1 MAHGRKKAPAGYR
14 WKTVTIPGS
23 RPKSFTTKHV
33 LVPLDSMEAKFKE
46 AEQESY
52 KAFTPYPGQ
61 AVDPDV
67 DRTPLPETQDQVW
80 AGINPN
86 LADSVESIKA
96 GEKERAK
103 FKDTWG
109 ANKYAM
115 GATGATDAA
124 YRELGARGRYNP
136 FANVDALATSTPFF
150 DAAALTPAGKAI
162 GLSASG
168 LKIVADAVR
177 KKGLA
182 NVVGNASKTVAGT
195 KALNKAKGL
204 VHDAQ
209 VTAEGKA
216 AVNKGSKNL
225 LGAKEDEYIP
235 GLDVADIPKFTPRGV
250 QTTAPVVKNL
260 TGQKTTI
267 VDDLAVPG
275 SRTTVTAKPAV
286 ADRVTRSLID
296 DMPPV
301 VPVVRT
307 ATSRTTPRRVGG
319 DTASARVEAARLAAE
334 RDAAARASATIGPP
348 KPKPFVGPP
357 RPTSTV
363 LGPPKKLYTDSASRA
378 AVARRANLSRQK
390 LLAGVAV
397 PAIAG
402 TVYQTNQERLA
413 ALEKEREDRE
423 QLPGMGAGRG
433 PDLPDPSGR
442 IPAPVDARMGG
453 GPQDRAEAYAAQVG
467 GQPRTNNIGG
477 QPATEEQMSWAEK
490 YYGAKF
496 ARDPA
501 ARYKK
506 NKEFKQ
512 SLWKKMAILNAIA
525 ALTGNTSQAEQ
536 YATYALGM
544 HEDATQFDDDMRM
557 HKMHKAVYFRP
568 DGTFDPPKN
577 NEQAYNRAIQ
587 IGASPDE
594 AKEVYGFTPK
604 KTAKQMF
611 WRPGADNK
619 PEIKYFDKGVQPEDD
634 GKGIWRTDA
643 VDDPTQQ
650 TLSSTGKRVAERDGL
665 IALRDA
671 ATRRGDTATA
681 QALQRNITAYDR
693 DFDPNSSTSVRATR
707 IWNVYKDLHKGM
719 GGNLKDSSNRDAFE
733 QWIRSEG
740 EGGGAMW
747 ARMHDLTPE
756 QMIGNISSVP
766 VAEFNSKEE
775 AQAALDRGDIN
786 VGDTIVVIINGE
798 KKTIPVKAKGN

>member
-14 WKTVTIPGS
+14 WKTVTKLNALG
-23 RPKSFTTKHV
+23 RGYTTHV
-33 LVPLDSMEAKFKE
+33 LVPLDETEAKFKE

-80 AGINPN
+80 SGINPN

-109 ANKYAM
+109 ASKPRMAGPG
-115 GATGATDAA
+115 GATEQA
-124 YRELGARGRYNP
+124 YRELGSGNP
-136 FANVDALATSTPFF
+136 FYAEDALASSTPFL
-150 DAAALTPAGKAI
+150 DIGALTPAGKAL
-162 GLSASG
+162 GLSAAG
-168 LKIVADAVR
+168 IKIVADAVR

-182 NVVGNASKTVAGT
+182 DVVGDASKTVAGT
-195 KALNKAKGL
+195 KALTKVKRL
-204 VHDAQ
+204 VDDAV
-209 VTAEGKA
+209 VTTEGKA

-235 GLDVADIPKFTPRGV
+235 GLDVADMPKFTPRRV
-250 QTTAPVVKNL
+250 QTTVPVVKNL

-275 SRTTVTAKPAV
+275 SRTTVTAKPEV

-301 VPVVRT
+301 APVVRT

-319 DTASARVEAARLAAE
+319 DTARARLEAARLAAE

-357 RPTSTV
+357 GPASTV

-378 AVARRANLSRQK
+378 AVARRANLSKQI
-390 LLAGVAV
+390 LAGGVAV
-397 PAIAG
+397 PVIAG
-402 TVYQTNQERLA
+402 TVYQANQERLA

-544 HEDATQFDDDMRM
+544 HEDAMQFDDDMRM

-577 NEQAYNRAIQ
+577 SEAAYNRAIQ

-611 WRPGADNK
+611 WRSGDDGK
-619 PEIKYFDKGVQPEDD
+619 PEIKYFEKGTQPEDD

-650 TLSSTGKRVAERDGL
+650 TLSSTGKRIAERDGL
-665 IALRDA
+665 IALKDA
-671 ATRRGDTATA
+671 AINSGDMVKAEA
-681 QALQRNITAYDR
+681 IQRNIDAYDR
-693 DFDPNSSTSVRATR
+693 DFDPNSSPSVRATR
-707 IWNVYKDLHKGM
+707 IWNVYRDLHKGM
-719 GGNLKDSSNRDAFE
+719 GGNLLPKDQRKSFE
-733 QWIRSEG
+733 DWVKDES

-747 ARMHDLTPE
+747 ARMHGLSSGQIMEGMGQSDNIVRISTQEEYNELP
-756 QMIGNISSVP
+756 IG
-766 VAEFNSKEE
+766 
-775 AQAALDRGDIN
+775 
-786 VGDTIVVIINGE
+786 TIYIDSGGQPK
-798 KKTIPVKAKGN
+798 KKTAESK

>member
-14 WKTVTIPGS
+14 WKTVTKLNALG
-23 RPKSFTTKHV
+23 RGYTTHV
-33 LVPLDSMEAKFKE
+33 LVPLDETEAKFKE

-80 AGINPN
+80 SGINPN

-109 ANKYAM
+109 ASKPRMAGPG
-115 GATGATDAA
+115 GATEQA
-124 YRELGARGRYNP
+124 YRELGSGNP
-136 FANVDALATSTPFF
+136 FYAEDALASSTPFL
-150 DAAALTPAGKAI
+150 DIGALTPAGKAL
-162 GLSASG
+162 GLSAAG
-168 LKIVADAVR
+168 IKIVADAVR

-182 NVVGNASKTVAGT
+182 DVVGDASKTVAGT
-195 KALNKAKGL
+195 KALTKVKRL
-204 VHDAQ
+204 VDDAV
-209 VTAEGKA
+209 VTTEGKA

-235 GLDVADIPKFTPRGV
+235 GLDVADMPKFTPRRV
-250 QTTAPVVKNL
+250 QTTVPVVKNL

-275 SRTTVTAKPAV
+275 SRTTVTAKPEV

-301 VPVVRT
+301 APVVRT

-319 DTASARVEAARLAAE
+319 DTARARLEAARLAAE

-357 RPTSTV
+357 SPTSTV

-378 AVARRANLSRQK
+378 AVARRANLSKQK
-390 LLAGVAV
+390 LLAGVAAPV
-397 PAIAG
+397 IAG
-402 TVYQTNQERLA
+402 TVYNEYQNKNAAALA
-413 ALEKEREDRE
+413 AAQAAKAKEPVGGSGYQQWDEGVQDAV
-423 QLPGMGAGRG
+423 Q
-433 PDLPDPSGR
+433 PDLGYARQASGALPR
-442 IPAPVDARMGG
+442 SNN
-453 GPQDRAEAYAAQVG
+453 VG
-467 GQPRTNNIGG
+467 GKA
-477 QPATEEQMSWAEK
+477 ATEEQLAWADQ
-490 YYGAKF
+490 YYGSKF
-496 ARDPA
+496 SRDPE

-506 NKEFKQ
+506 NKEFHQ
-512 SLWKKMAILNAIA
+512 SLYKKMAILNAIA

-536 YATYALGM
+536 YAEYALGM
-544 HEDATQFDDDMRM
+544 HENAMQFDDDMRM
-557 HKMHKAVYFRP
+557 HKMHKAVYFRT

-577 NEQAYNRAIQ
+577 SEEAYNRAIQ
-587 IGASPDE
+587 LGASPAE
-594 AKEVYGFTPK
+594 AKEIYGFTPK
-604 KTAKQMF
+604 KPALKQWWRRDEKGDVVTKQLPEGEQPTGDVYQWQQGTAREEKSTT
-611 WRPGADNK
+611 
-619 PEIKYFDKGVQPEDD
+619 VS
-634 GKGIWRTDA
+634 A
-643 VDDPTQQ
+643 V
-650 TLSSTGKRVAERDGL
+650 GRRIAERDTL

-671 ATRRGDTATA
+671 ADRRGDTDRVRI
-681 QALQRNITAYDR
+681 LDRNISAYDR
-693 DFDPNSSTSVRATR
+693 DFDPNSSPSVRATR
-707 IWNVYKDLHKGM
+707 IWNIYKDLHKGM
-719 GGNLKDSSNRDAFE
+719 GGNLKDESFRDSFE
-733 QWIRSEG
+733 KWIRNEG

-756 QMIGNISSVP
+756 EMIGNISSVP

-775 AQAALDRGDIN
+775 AEAAAARGEISS
-786 VGDTIVVIINGE
+786 GDTIVIIING
-798 KKTIPVKAKGN
+798 KRMTGTI